1 MSRATF
7 ERRSSRE
14 EAVDSETCQPST
26 SRPGRVTMRQQSVL
40 PCATRLP
47 DPRAAALSQP
57 IDSGEPSKPMGAAS
71 EDESRSCSD
80 DSFSFSSFSQRFAAM
95 NSRLNGATESGS
107 SRAEE
112 DESRSYSDDNFSF
125 SQRFA
130 AMNSRLNGVTESG
143 SSRAEADES
152 RLHSNDSF
160 SFSQRFAAMSAK
172 LNGATESGSSRA
184 ESFSSGDCP
193 RAAIAAQSGGT
204 KSFSIP
210 RGDTQSSSSPRRPP
224 SVESVSSAAIMTAEP
239 DRTRAAVH
247 I

>member
-71 EDESRSCSD
+71 EDESRSFSD
-80 DSFSFSSFSQRFAAM
+80 DSFSFS
-95 NSRLNGATESGS
+95 
-107 SRAEE
+107 
-112 DESRSYSDDNFSF
+112 SF

-160 SFSQRFAAMSAK
+160 SFSQRFAAMSSR

>member
-1 MSRATF
+1 MSRATV

-26 SRPGRVTMRQQSVL
+26 SRPGRLLRQQSVL

-47 DPRAAALSQP
+47 DPRVAALSQP
-57 IDSGEPSKPMGAAS
+57 IDSGEPSKPMGA
-71 EDESRSCSD
+71 
-80 DSFSFSSFSQRFAAM
+80 SS
-95 NSRLNGATESGS
+95 
-107 SRAEE
+107 E

-130 AMNSRLNGVTESG
+130 AMNSRLNGATESG

-160 SFSQRFAAMSAK
+160 SFSQRFAAMSSR

-224 SVESVSSAAIMTAEP
+224 SVESVSSASIMTAEP

>member
-1 MSRATF
+1 MNLQASRWKVIRAHQQVAKASRRFSVAKLDREAAWTAGGYTTRLDRAMA

-14 EAVDSETCQPST
+14 EAVHSDTYEPST
-26 SRPGRVTMRQQSVL
+26 SRPGRMLRQQSML

-57 IDSGEPSKPMGAAS
+57 IDSGEPSKPMGA
-71 EDESRSCSD
+71 
-80 DSFSFSSFSQRFAAM
+80 SS
-95 NSRLNGATESGS
+95 
-107 SRAEE
+107 E

-130 AMNSRLNGVTESG
+130 AMNSRLNGV
-143 SSRAEADES
+143 
-152 RLHSNDSF
+152 
-160 SFSQRFAAMSAK
+160 
-172 LNGATESGSSRA
+172 TESGSSRA

-224 SVESVSSAAIMTAEP
+224 SVESVSSATIMTADP